1 MILNTILSMS
11 LWRIIN
17 QDGYSTTVVKCTS
30 FNSCNNTF
38 NSFCYHHYQKLIENQ
53 IQIESAYL
61 ECNHFVGLLSEELWK
76 STGCSNV
83 FAPRFKG
90 DNSGFYFFFYHCAG
104 LPSLEGCNDH
114 VPMPSSIQVFKQEKN
129 NALLFK
135 GHVSS
140 FSFLRSTSNC
150 R

>member
-1 MILNTILSMS
+1 MVILQQLLNAQASIVATILSTVFVITIIKS
-11 LWRIIN
+11 LLRIKFKLKALTWNAIILLGCCRKN
-17 QDGYSTTVVKCTS
+17 SESRLDAPTFSPLVLKGTIQVST
-30 FNSCNNTF
+30 
-38 NSFCYHHYQKLIENQ
+38 
-53 IQIESAYL
+53 
-61 ECNHFVGLLSEELWK
+61 
-76 STGCSNV
+76 
-83 FAPRFKG
+83 
-90 DNSGFYFFFYHCAG
+90 FFFYHCAG

-140 FSFLRSTSNC
+140 FSFLCSTSNC